1 MGIPVTFADILAI
14 GPISL
19 IFVTALILL
28 VVESIL
34 PNGEKVDRWIALIG
48 FVVAGAVAAA
58 NTAWSGLAFGG
69 TVTTGGFANYTSMV
83 FCVGGALSV
92 LLSSRYLRKIGTVK
106 GEFHALVAI
115 AVLGMMLMGAANDLV
130 VFFLGLETMSIAFYV
145 LAAIARHSTLSN
157 EAGMK
162 YFLLGA
168 FATGF
173 LLYGIALL
181 YGTTGTTNIS
191 AVRNAAP
198 GLANTPVFTVGLGLL
213 LTGLL
218 FKIAAVPFH
227 MWAPDVYEGAP
238 TSVSGF
244 MATGGKAAA
253 FSVFLL
259 VFAPSV
265 LREEGLIREILAYVA
280 AASMILGNLAA
291 LAQSSVKRM
300 LAYSS
305 IAHAGYILVGVVASN
320 ATGAS
325 GVLYYVLAYTVMN
338 IGAFGA
344 LALVEQPGGEN
355 LQFSDCAGLGRRTP
369 LLSAMLTVFMFSL
382 AGIPPF
388 AGFFAKYYVFVGAI
402 ESGYTWL
409 AILGVIMS
417 VVSVY
422 YYLRLVVMMY
432 FVTEPADREVK
443 TFFPGVLALSIAV
456 VAVIF
461 LGLFPST
468 IINLTLR
475 FF

>member
-1 MGIPVTFADILAI
+1 MSIPVTFADILAV
-14 GPISL
+14 GPISML
-19 IFVTALILL
+19 FVTALILL
-28 VVESIL
+28 IVETIMR
-34 PNGEKVDRWIALIG
+34 NGEKVDRWIALIG
-48 FVVAGAVAAA
+48 FLAAGTVAFM
-58 NTAWSGLAFGG
+58 NTSWSGLAFGG
-69 TVTTGGFANYTSMV
+69 TVMTGGFANYTSMV
-83 FCVGGALSV
+83 FCTGGALSV

-130 VFFLGLETMSIAFYV
+130 VFFLGLETMSVAFYV

-181 YGTTGTTNIS
+181 YGTAGTTNI
-191 AVRNAAP
+191 AAIRNAVP
-198 GLANTPVFTVGLGLL
+198 SLAGTPVFTVGLGLL

-253 FSVFLL
+253 FSALL
-259 VFAPSV
+259 LIFAPSV
-265 LREEGLIREILAYVA
+265 LRDEGLIRQILASAA

-291 LAQSSVKRM
+291 LAQTSVKRM

-305 IAHAGYILVGVVASN
+305 IAHAGYILVGVVAAN
-320 ATGAS
+320 TVGAG
-325 GVLYYVLAYTVMN
+325 GVLYYVLAYTLMN
-338 IGAFGA
+338 IGAFGV

-355 LQFSDCAGLGRRTP
+355 LQFSDCAGLAKRTP
-369 LLSAMLTVFMFSL
+369 LLSAMMAAFMFSL

-388 AGFFAKYYVFVGAI
+388 AGFFSKYYVFVGAI

-432 FVTEPADREVK
+432 FVPEEADREV
-443 TFFPGVLALSIAV
+443 TLFFPGVLALSFAI
-456 VAVIF
+456 VALVF

-468 IINLTLR
+468 IIDVTSP